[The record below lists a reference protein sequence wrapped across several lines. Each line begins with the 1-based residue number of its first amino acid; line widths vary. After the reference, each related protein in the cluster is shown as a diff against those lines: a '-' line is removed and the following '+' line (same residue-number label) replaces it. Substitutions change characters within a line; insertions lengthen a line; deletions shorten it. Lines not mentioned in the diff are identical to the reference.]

1 MTKGLAVFKREY
13 LEVVRKKSFIIMTLI
28 FPFLMGGMMFIPTL
42 LTMRG
47 IEGKRV
53 VVVDGTHRLADAF
66 SERKGGASQPG
77 AVEARQAEKSRPPL
91 RRRSEMV
98 MPLELKTD
106 YVGVSGDLKAAA
118 QRYLDLLKLDRGS
131 GEDRLDG
138 VLVVPTDTFDN
149 PDAKMT
155 YYSRAASDIITQER
169 LGSIVNRAIS
179 RGRLAA
185 RGIEPAEADRLL
197 KRVELEGVRIS
208 RSGEQKKG
216 GELSFLIGFVFVAML
231 IFPNL
236 IYGQEVMRGIVQ
248 EKSERIVEIL
258 ISSMPSMSLLS
269 GKVLGLAAVGLTQ
282 VGAWA
287 VMGALA
293 AAYTGG
299 AAMMAGVNVFQYFN
313 LGVLPWFVI
322 FFVLSYLTNVCIY
335 AMAGSVSNSDKE
347 AQQLMGPI
355 MLIVF
360 IPWML
365 AFPILQN
372 PDSSLAT
379 VLSLFPVFTPVT
391 MFMRVLVAE
400 PPVWQLA
407 LSVGISVATVV
418 VFSWLTAKIFRV
430 GILSYG
436 KRPTP
441 AELWRWLKVA

>member
-1 MTKGLAVFKREY
+1 M
-13 LEVVRKKSFIIMTLI
+13 
-28 FPFLMGGMMFIPTL
+28 
-42 LTMRG
+42 
-47 IEGKRV
+47 
-53 VVVDGTHRLADAF
+53 DRL
-66 SERKGGASQPG
+66 K
-77 AVEARQAEKSRPPL
+77 
-91 RRRSEMV
+91 M
-98 MPLELKTD
+98 
-106 YVGVSGDLKAAA
+106 
-118 QRYLDLLKLDRGS
+118 DRGS
-131 GEDRLDG
+131 GESRLDG
-138 VLVVPTDTFDN
+138 VLVVPADAFDN

-155 YYSRAASDIITQER
+155 YYSRAASDIMTQER
-169 LGSIVNRAIS
+169 LDNIVNRAIS
-179 RGRLAA
+179 RGRLAG
-185 RGIEPAEADRLL
+185 RGIDAAEADRLL
-197 KRVELEGVRIS
+197 KRVQLEGVRIS
-208 RSGEQKKG
+208 KSGEEKKG

-269 GKVLGLAAVGLTQ
+269 GKVIGLAAVGLTQ
-282 VGAWA
+282 IGAWM
-287 VMGALA
+287 VMGGAI

-313 LGVLPWFVI
+313 LGVLPWFVV

-335 AMAGSVSNSDKE
+335 AVAGSISNSDKE
-347 AQQLMGPI
+347 AQQFMGPI
-355 MLIVF
+355 MMIVF

-372 PDSSLAT
+372 PDSTLAT

-400 PPVWQLA
+400 PPIWQLG
-407 LSVGISVATVV
+407 LSIVLSVATVFL
-418 VFSWLTAKIFRV
+418 FSWITAKIFRI

>member
-1 MTKGLAVFKREY
+1 MNKALAVFKREY

-28 FPFLMGGMMFIPTL
+28 FPFLMGAMMFIPTL
-42 LTMRG
+42 LAMRG

-53 VVVDGTHRLADAF
+53 VVVDGSGRLGDAF
-66 SERKGGASQPG
+66 NEKPGTAPAQARVQGQSDKTQEQPRRGA
-77 AVEARQAEKSRPPL
+77 AMVTPL
-91 RRRSEMV
+91 R
-98 MPLELKTD
+98 LKTD
-106 YVGVSGDLKAAA
+106 YVAATGDLKAAA
-118 QRYLDLLKLDRGS
+118 QPYLDRLKTDRGS
-131 GEDRLDG
+131 GESRVDG
-138 VLVVPTDTFDN
+138 VLVVPGDVFGN

-155 YYSRAASDIITQER
+155 YYSRAASDIMTQER
-169 LGSIVNRAIS
+169 LGSLVNHAIS
-179 RGRLAA
+179 RGRLAG

-197 KRVELEGVRIS
+197 KRVQLEGVRVS
-208 RSGEQKKG
+208 KSGEEKKG
-216 GELSFLIGFVFVAML
+216 GELSFLIGFVFVALL
-231 IFPNL
+231 IFPTL

-248 EKSERIVEIL
+248 EKTERIVEIL

-282 VGAWA
+282 VGAWM
-287 VMGALA
+287 VMGGMM

-299 AAMMAGVNVFQYFN
+299 AAMMGGMNVFQYFN
-313 LGVLPWFVI
+313 LSVIPWFFV
-322 FFVLSYLTNVCIY
+322 FFLFGYLTNVCLY
-335 AMAGSVSNSDKE
+335 AVAGAISNSDKE
-347 AQQLMGPI
+347 AQQFMGPI
-355 MLIVF
+355 MMVTM

-379 VLSLFPVFTPVT
+379 VLSLVPVFTPIT

-400 PPVWQLA
+400 PPLWQLGLSIA
-407 LSVGISVATVV
+407 LSIATVLA
-418 VFSWLTAKIFRV
+418 FFWITAKIFRV